1 VFTIHDSIIPTF
13 IRERESTIRMATTA
27 APLSAEPALQ
37 QDLETL
43 PLPPK
48 SYADAAVEE
57 PPANGANDTNGV
69 GDGEKA
75 TTHTASVLKIVGA
88 GAPAEEEEREGRPRI
103 DRKESK
109 REYSAIV
116 WHSPSVLC

>member
-1 VFTIHDSIIPTF
+1 
-13 IRERESTIRMATTA
+13 MATTA

-37 QDLETL
+37 QDLEAL

-48 SYADAAVEE
+48 SYADAVEE
-57 PPANGANDTNGV
+57 PPAKGANDTNGV

-88 GAPAEEEEREGRPRI
+88 GAPAPEEEREGRPRI

-109 REYSAIV
+109 HEYSAIV
-116 WHSPSVLC
+116 WDPPLFSVDGI